1 MKGISP
7 RNDTRRGIANLWKRE
22 VGSIS
27 PRTFA
32 DSVRA
37 SEVRHIHLS
46 DGATVKVLAKQL
58 GIVHKMAIEPG
69 SANTFYACSELGL
82 VTHFDLRTNEPTNL
96 FSSIIDSSGYVVEL
110 YAIAI
115 DPTNPNL
122 LAVAGTEKFA
132 HIYDIRKWGG
142 SDSTPSNS
150 QVGRVSPTQISS
162 SNADGITGLAYS
174 NTGELLISYS
184 RNDIYLFPR
193 EQVSGFNNSDRSE
206 LKVYEGHS
214 NRKTVKGVY
223 FLGPS
228 CEYVTSGSDSG
239 HAFIWRKRDGV
250 ILRALKGDR
259 FVVNCIEPH
268 PLVSVLATSGID
280 KDVKVW
286 SPQSFECEH
295 SKKEVE
301 MAAETMDSYSSS
313 DGEYSNLFL
322 SLVND
327 EDGSSSS
334 LYDENDN
341 YDEDSDGHDHDHDHN
356 DDDDDDDEDDDDDS
370 GNDDDDGGAGAGTG
384 KVGFYI

>member
-1 MKGISP
+1 M
-7 RNDTRRGIANLWKRE
+7 
-22 VGSIS
+22 
-27 PRTFA
+27 
-32 DSVRA
+32 
-37 SEVRHIHLS
+37 
-46 DGATVKVLAKQL
+46 
-58 GIVHKMAIEPG
+58 
-69 SANTFYACSELGL
+69 
-82 VTHFDLRTNEPTNL
+82 
-96 FSSIIDSSGYVVEL
+96 

-150 QVGRVSPTQISS
+150 MVGRVSPTQISS

-174 NTGELLISYS
+174 NTGELLVSYS

-193 EQVSGFNNSDRSE
+193 EQVSGFDNSDRSE

-239 HAFIWRKRDGV
+239 HAFIWRKRDGA

-295 SKKEVE
+295 SKKEVCLCLLFIF
-301 MAAETMDSYSSS
+301 MYTFLILWVLLCSGDWNSKGSQIFR
-313 DGEYSNLFL
+313 GFVGQGHNLIIIYFSAL
-322 SLVND
+322 S
-327 EDGSSSS
+327 
-334 LYDENDN
+334 
-341 YDEDSDGHDHDHDHN
+341 
-356 DDDDDDDEDDDDDS
+356 
-370 GNDDDDGGAGAGTG
+370 
-384 KVGFYI
+384 